1 MAPIHLLKGDDPTL
15 VSQAVQAL
23 VGDLVGT
30 EDRDLVVD
38 DYDGEDYELAAV
50 VDAAQTPPFLSAK
63 RVVIARGAARFST
76 AEMVTPLV
84 DYLAEPLPT
93 TSVVLVWQR
102 AGSQTRTAA
111 VPKKLAEAIKSAGGE
126 THETRIPTGRA
137 RQAWLSEQAEA
148 SGLTLTTGAK
158 RLLGDTLGE
167 DLDRLQGVLAVLE
180 SAYGTGAKLD
190 SEDLEPFIG
199 EAGSVPPWDL
209 TDALDGGD
217 IPGALVTLHRLMGA
231 GGRHVLQVLATLQ
244 THYERMLRLD
254 GVNAAGEKAAAEVLG
269 IKGSTFPAKKALEQ
283 GRRLGSDG
291 LAAAI
296 GLLARADLDVR
307 GGSGLTPE
315 LVMELLV
322 ARLARL
328 ARR

>member
-1 MAPIHLLKGDDPTL
+1 MAPIHLLKGDDPAL

-23 VGDLVGT
+23 VGELVGT

-50 VDAAQTPPFLSAK
+50 VDAAQTPPFLTDK

-76 AEMVTPLV
+76 TELVAPLV
-84 DYLAEPLPT
+84 EYLAEPLPT
-93 TSVVLVWQR
+93 STVVLVWQR
-102 AGSQTRTAA
+102 TGTQTRTAA
-111 VPKKLAEAIKSAGGE
+111 VPKKLVQAIKSAGGE
-126 THETRIPTGRA
+126 THETRVPTGRA
-137 RQAWLSEQAEA
+137 RQAWFSDQVEA
-148 SGLTLTTGAK
+148 SGLRMSPEAK
-158 RLLGDTLGE
+158 RLLSDTLGE
-167 DLDRLQGVLAVLE
+167 DVDRLQGVLAILE
-180 SAYGTGAKLD
+180 SAYGTGERLD
-190 SEDLEPFIG
+190 PEDLQPFIG

-209 TDALDGGD
+209 TDAIDGGD
-217 IPGALVTLHRLMGA
+217 IPEALATLQRLMGA

-269 IKGSTFPAKKALEQ
+269 LKGSTFPAKKALEQ

-291 LAAAI
+291 LADAVR
-296 GLLARADLDVR
+296 LLARADLDVR
-307 GGSGLTPE
+307 GGTGLTPE
-315 LVMELLV
+315 LVMEVLV

-328 ARR
+328 SRR